1 MSSHLK
7 SLCLR
12 WVAILATTNLACGQ
26 IVQYQATY
34 TSTSPGFV
42 SGTAYLTI
50 ESSAAP
56 TDGSPS
62 TFNLTSSS
70 SWLKYIEFR
79 IDVGQTYQMFS
90 TAGAPDNEITSV
102 TWQNSS
108 SPTLN
113 PTVFH
118 FSGSSSDPVFTVV
131 GSPSQTLTVS
141 AGGSTYTLSQASF
154 SAVPEP
160 EEWAAIASSGLLAFA
175 LWHRRSRKAVKA

>member
-7 SLCLR
+7 HFCL
-12 WVAILATTNLACGQ
+12 WGFAMVATASLACGQ

-42 SGTAYLTI
+42 SGTASLTI
-50 ESSAAP
+50 DSSTVP

-62 TFNLTSSS
+62 TPNLSLSS
-70 SWLKYIEFR
+70 SWLKFIEFR

-102 TWQNSS
+102 NWENSS

-113 PTVFH
+113 PTVFY
-118 FSGSSSDPVFTVV
+118 FSGSSSDPVFTVT

-141 AGGSTYTLSQASF
+141 AGGSTYTLNQASF

-175 LWHRRSRKAVKA
+175 FWHRRSRKAAKA